1 TEKSCLCVGLANSS
15 YIELGLPVKGQA
27 QGVVVCPGPNI
38 AYFSKT
44 YSLKEMIQHIYGEK
58 SAENHS
64 ERPNVMLKEL
74 NLYIEN
80 RSALLQT
87 VGEMT
92 AQQIKK
98 WEAFIYHR
106 LLGISYYKDRFAVS
120 KFFSKDRP
128 LIPAQL
134 TSCESV
140 LLKT

>member
-1 TEKSCLCVGLANSS
+1 
-15 YIELGLPVKGQA
+15 IELGLPVKGQA

-80 RSALLQT
+80 LSAQLQT
-87 VGEMT
+87 GGEMT

-98 WEAFIYHR
+98 WEAFKSNL
-106 LLGISYYKDRFAVS
+106 LLGISYYKALFAES
-120 KFFSKDRP
+120 KFFCKDRT
-128 LIPAQL
+128 LILTQL
-134 TSCESV
+134 SSYETA
-140 LLKT
+140 LMNMQAK